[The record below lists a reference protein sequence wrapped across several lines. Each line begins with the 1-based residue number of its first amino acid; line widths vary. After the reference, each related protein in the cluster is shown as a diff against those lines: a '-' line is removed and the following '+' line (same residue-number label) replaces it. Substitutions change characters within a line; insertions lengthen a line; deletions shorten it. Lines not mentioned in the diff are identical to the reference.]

1 MRDLDRSCL
10 RHNAGQDRLE
20 KPLETVLS
28 SQRARPSNPPAN
40 QRKSGENNEWNGH
53 RWRRFVDMF
62 LNVLV
67 GAGVA
72 EECKQEQPK
81 YVKSPHP
88 RSNKAHKPQ
97 RKIPVECLAEDFI
110 FAEESGER
118 KNSRNRQRRDRK
130 GLRGDRNL
138 VPQTAHLLQIL
149 FPGHR
154 VNHTARA
161 EEQ

>member
-1 MRDLDRSCL
+1 MRDLARSCL

-20 KPLETVLS
+20 NPLETVLAS
-28 SQRARPSNPPAN
+28 KPARPPTAPAN
-40 QRKSGENNEWNGH
+40 QRKYGENNEWNGH

-72 EECKQEQPK
+72 EECKEEQPK
-81 YVKSPHP
+81 YVKSRHP

-118 KNSRNRQRRDRK
+118 KNSRNRQRSEER
-130 GLRGDRNL
+130 
-138 VPQTAHLLQIL
+138 
-149 FPGHR
+149 R
-154 VNHTARA
+154 VGKECRSRWSPYH
-161 EEQ
+161 